1 MNYGSKGA
9 TKMTAGVD
17 LGDKYSY
24 LFVLDNDG
32 GEVVEEG
39 RLRTT
44 PDDLRRR
51 FDSAQR
57 MKIAIEVGT
66 HSTWVSRLLEEC
78 AHEVLIA
85 NPRKTRLIY
94 GEKRKTDKLD
104 AQKLAR
110 LARADPE
117 LLYPVKHRGAQSQA
131 HLALI
136 HSRDALMRSR
146 TQLINPGYEVRS
158 SPSGPG
164 CLSALHR
171 ASTKRSPDSCPMS
184 SPRPSKT

>member
-1 MNYGSKGA
+1 MTDGSKGA

-17 LGDKYSY
+17 IGDKYSY

-44 PDDLRRR
+44 PEDLRRR
-51 FDSAQR
+51 LDCAQR

-66 HSTWVSRLLEEC
+66 HSSWVSRLLEEC

-94 GEKRKTDKLD
+94 GQKRKTDKLD
-104 AQKLAR
+104 ALR
-110 LARADPE
+110 SW
-117 LLYPVKHRGAQSQA
+117 PVLPGPTPSF
-131 HLALI
+131 
-136 HSRDALMRSR
+136 S
-146 TQLINPGYEVRS
+146 TQ
-158 SPSGPG
+158 
-164 CLSALHR
+164 
-171 ASTKRSPDSCPMS
+171 
-184 SPRPSKT
+184 

>member
-1 MNYGSKGA
+1 
-9 TKMTAGVD
+9 MTAGVD
-17 LGDKYSY
+17 IGDKYSY

-78 AHEVLIA
+78 GHEVLIA

-94 GEKRKTDKLD
+94 GEKRKRPISLMP
-104 AQKLAR
+104 R
-110 LARADPE
+110 SW
-117 LLYPVKHRGAQSQA
+117 PVLPGPTPSF
-131 HLALI
+131 
-136 HSRDALMRSR
+136 S
-146 TQLINPGYEVRS
+146 TQ
-158 SPSGPG
+158 
-164 CLSALHR
+164 
-171 ASTKRSPDSCPMS
+171 
-184 SPRPSKT
+184 

>member
-1 MNYGSKGA
+1 
-9 TKMTAGVD
+9 MTAGVD

-66 HSTWVSRLLEEC
+66 HSTWVSRLQAGC
-78 AHEVLIA
+78 SKSAV
-85 NPRKTRLIY
+85 TRYL
-94 GEKRKTDKLD
+94 
-104 AQKLAR
+104 
-110 LARADPE
+110 
-117 LLYPVKHRGAQSQA
+117 
-131 HLALI
+131 
-136 HSRDALMRSR
+136 
-146 TQLINPGYEVRS
+146 
-158 SPSGPG
+158 
-164 CLSALHR
+164 
-171 ASTKRSPDSCPMS
+171 
-184 SPRPSKT
+184 